1 VTGLLPRWIDNYAYR
16 LSGGWIHTKEVRF
29 GDEAGCPMNALRNFA
44 PHICVPLES
53 GIPNDGDKL
62 CGLPPSTGALPENV
76 TSGWSSIIIEGG
88 YLCAAGSDRKA
99 DIVLDQIPAQLVL
112 KDVISMMGSGQFG
125 RSTVVV
131 SESLDLDGPYMNVSA
146 EARASMRIKIS
157 DVWNVGPGDSGL
169 PQQLWP
175 FVEAGEVIADSAP
188 TKGSWLAGQ
197 IVQKRFASTG
207 ARARMPL
214 DEAMDSAGLTSREG
228 LVRGWI
234 CEESGA
240 PGRWSPLE

>member
-1 VTGLLPRWIDNYAYR
+1 
-16 LSGGWIHTKEVRF
+16 
-29 GDEAGCPMNALRNFA
+29 MNAVRNFA

-53 GIPNDGDKL
+53 GIPDDGDKL
-62 CGLPPSTGALPENV
+62 CGLPPSTGVLPENI

-112 KDVISMMGSGQFG
+112 KDVISMMGSGRFG

-131 SESLDLDGPYMNVSA
+131 SDLLDLDGPYMNVSA

-157 DVWNVGPGDSGL
+157 DVWNVGHGDSGL
-169 PQQLWP
+169 PPQLWP
-175 FVEAGEVIADSAP
+175 FVEPGEVFADSAP

-197 IVQKRFASTG
+197 IVQKRFSSSGT
-207 ARARMPL
+207 RARML
-214 DEAMDSAGLTSREG
+214 HTSMNDSGGVGLTNSEG

-240 PGRWSPLE
+240 PGRWSPLD